1 MSNDEEKNRTN
12 DNQEDKSKKKKTII
26 ILSIFV
32 VILVLLGLIIYYF
45 VNQKDAKG
53 QIDDFKAAVEDRN
66 YSEISKLLSTNS
78 QNISET
84 DAKHFVDYIN
94 TDNNKRNF
102 DQDIEQTK
110 VNLDKVQHDS
120 EIGEIKD
127 KNDRPFIKIVKNGKQ
142 FFFIDKIDFEPQM
155 YDVYVKEGNNTASY
169 RFQNDNNKEQ

>member
-1 MSNDEEKNRTN
+1 MSNDEEKNRTD

-45 VNQKDAKG
+45 VNQKNAKG

-66 YSEISKLLSTNS
+66 YSEISKLLSTSS
-78 QNISET
+78 QKMSET

-102 DQDIEQTK
+102 VQNIEQTK
-110 VNLDKVQHDS
+110 VNIDKVH
-120 EIGEIKD
+120 
-127 KNDRPFIKIVKNGKQ
+127 KI
-142 FFFIDKIDFEPQM
+142 
-155 YDVYVKEGNNTASY
+155 Y
-169 RFQNDNNKEQ
+169 R

>member
-1 MSNDEEKNRTN
+1 MSNDEEKNRTD

-78 QNISET
+78 QKISET

-102 DQDIEQTK
+102 EQNIEQTK
-110 VNLDKVQHDS
+110 VNLDKV
-120 EIGEIKD
+120 K
-127 KNDRPFIKIVKNGKQ
+127 KI
-142 FFFIDKIDFEPQM
+142 
-155 YDVYVKEGNNTASY
+155 Y
-169 RFQNDNNKEQ
+169 R

>member
-1 MSNDEEKNRTN
+1 MKKKNRTD

-45 VNQKDAKG
+45 VNQKDAKR

-78 QNISET
+78 QKISET

-102 DQDIEQTK
+102 EQNIEQTK

-120 EIGEIKD
+120 EKGEIKD

-142 FFFIDKIDFEPQM
+142 FFFIDKIVFEPQM
-155 YDVYVKEGNNTASY
+155 YDVYVK
-169 RFQNDNNKEQ
+169 